1 MSNAF
6 DKAINHVMN
15 YEIGGWWQLTP
26 DVEAGLIS
34 TKQQRQAVGYVNDPN
49 DHGGE
54 TKFGIAKNANPD
66 LNIATLT
73 WVQANTVYF
82 NRYWIPAQCDKLPG
96 RYAALHF
103 DIAVNHGVKRA
114 NLFLQHALGVTADGS
129 IGPVTLS
136 KVLTVDV
143 FDLITNVSNI
153 RKQFYLDLVV
163 NDPSQA
169 KYKDGWIRRCNEVE
183 IFTLDKNEDFS

>member
-1 MSNAF
+1 MSSAF
-6 DKAINHVMN
+6 DKSINHVML
-15 YEIGGWWQLTP
+15 YEIGGFFKLTS

-49 DHGGE
+49 DRGGE

-66 LNIATLT
+66 LNISALT
-73 WVQANTVYF
+73 WAQANTVYF

-96 RYAALHF
+96 RYAVLHF
-103 DIAVNHGVKRA
+103 DVAVNHGVKRA

-129 IGPVTLS
+129 IGPITLA

-169 KYKDGWIRRCNEVE
+169 KYKDGWIRRCDEVE
-183 IFTLDKNEDFS
+183 SFTLDKSQDFS